1 MKFNKPQIPPIVEI
15 KDIEGWRRDGG
26 GGVHVEKGAMQF
38 HLLFRPEGSHWLKL
52 RWMRLST

>member
-26 GGVHVEKGAMQF
+26 GGGA
-38 HLLFRPEGSHWLKL
+38 RGEGGHAVSLAL
-52 RWMRLST
+52 QT